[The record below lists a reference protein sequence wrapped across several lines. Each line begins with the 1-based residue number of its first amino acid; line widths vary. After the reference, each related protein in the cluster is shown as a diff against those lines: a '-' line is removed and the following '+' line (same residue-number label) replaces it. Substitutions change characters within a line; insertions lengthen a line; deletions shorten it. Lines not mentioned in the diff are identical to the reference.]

1 MATLPQKVNALAT
14 AVANTIK
21 SLQTT
26 VTGQGTAITSLQ
38 STVAGLSSSSSVTLT
53 QVDTR
58 ISSALATF
66 VGTAP
71 AALDTWTE
79 LVTAI
84 QDNSTADASAI
95 SSLTTLIGT
104 KASASALTALQTD
117 YDADIG
123 DVQGADFVATF
134 TAALNA

>member
-38 STVAGLSSSSSVTLT
+38 STVAGLSSASSVTLT

-104 KASASALTALQTD
+104 KAPASALTALQTD